1 MGAGS
6 FLDIVHA
13 PQMGC
18 DAWAATFGELP
29 HARARWPSGPGERPG
44 QADNWIAADGTHV
57 AIRVRLFGS
66 ADRQAEFD
74 RSNPDYDARW
84 EALAA
89 GAVRDLAATTE
100 TYQVDEIE
108 LAAAPRPESAP
119 FLYVVRMDVQ
129 ADAEEEFNR
138 WYTDDHIAG
147 LSQVPGVYSARRFV
161 ARNASADVRKY
172 LATYHLSCPS
182 VRQTAAWQRAS
193 HTDWSIRIRHF
204 HLRKLATMF
213 TREGGHR

>member
-1 MGAGS
+1 MGTGS
-6 FLDIVHA
+6 FLDIIDV
-13 PQMGC
+13 PEMGC
-18 DAWAATFGELP
+18 DQWAATFGELP
-29 HARARWPSGPGERPG
+29 RARAIWPSGPAEQPD

-57 AIRVRLFGS
+57 ALRVRLFGS
-66 ADRQAEFD
+66 ADRQAEFE
-74 RSNPDYDARW
+74 RANPGYDSRW
-84 EALAA
+84 ETLASAAA
-89 GAVRDLAATTE
+89 GDAASTE
-100 TYQVDEIE
+100 TYLVDEIE
-108 LAAAPRPESAP
+108 LGAAPRPGNAP

-161 ARNASADVRKY
+161 AHNASADVRKY
-172 LATYHLSCPS
+172 LATYHLRCPS
-182 VRQTAAWQRAS
+182 VRQSAAWQRAS
-193 HTDWSIRIRHF
+193 HTDWSIRIRHY